1 MEPTYTVDEEGTG
14 DKLKN
19 NLIELIEFVAIVF
32 AILMAIRVF
41 AAEPH
46 RVDGSSMIPNFHT
59 GDMIITNKLAARFS
73 DFKRGEVVV
82 LQDPMDATKVFIKRI
97 IGLPGET
104 LKLAD
109 GKIYIKGQL
118 LDEPYLPSGLL
129 TPGESFLKSGDE
141 VVIPEGNYFLIGD
154 NRSNSSDSREWGFL
168 KKELIIGQALLR
180 YWPINQAAIL
190 SIGVKSN

>member
-19 NLIELIEFVAIVF
+19 NIIELIEFVAIVF

-73 DFKRGEVVV
+73 DFKRGEVIV
-82 LQDPMDATKVFIKRI
+82 LQDPLDASKVFIKRI
-97 IGLPGET
+97 IGLPGEN
-104 LKLAD
+104 LKLSN
-109 GKIYIKGQL
+109 GKVYINGQL
-118 LDEPYLPSGLL
+118 LDEPYLPADLL

-141 VVIPEGNYFLIGD
+141 VVIPEGNYFVIGD
-154 NRSNSSDSREWGFL
+154 NRNNSSDSRQWGFL

-180 YWPINQAAIL
+180 YWPINQATIL
-190 SIGVKSN
+190 NIGVKSN